1 MPKSFLHDS
10 LVALLEF
17 TIFKALLGLKSATFT
32 HAVRYGENASY
43 YASRNIHT
51 YSFKIYIKKKKIT
64 RWRAMN
70 LTQLNCGERYSRFF
84 IPKMN
89 GEKGKQGGQT
99 TYQLE
104 AICIAAA
111 MEE

>member
-17 TIFKALLGLKSATFT
+17 RIFKALLGLKSATFT

-51 YSFKIYIKKKKIT
+51 YSFKIYIKKKKNYKVESYELDSAKLWWKIFQIFHT
-64 RWRAMN
+64 
-70 LTQLNCGERYSRFF
+70 
-84 IPKMN
+84 
-89 GEKGKQGGQT
+89 
-99 TYQLE
+99 
-104 AICIAAA
+104 
-111 MEE
+111 